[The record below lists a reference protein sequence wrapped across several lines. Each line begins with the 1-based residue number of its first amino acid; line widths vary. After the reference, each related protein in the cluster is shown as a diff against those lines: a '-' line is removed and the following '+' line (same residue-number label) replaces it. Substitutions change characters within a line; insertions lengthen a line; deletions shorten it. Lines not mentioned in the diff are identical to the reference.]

1 LNNRLPDYQIRSP
14 PFDTVTMNIVA
25 CRGLMAALVVVVCA
39 SPAAAQMWE
48 LVGTRAQG
56 MGGAFVAVADDATAT
71 WWNPAGLATGATL
84 SFVWDMA
91 DNLAPSGPRPE
102 GPASLGDTMG
112 FALATPAL
120 GLSYYRLRISEMQP
134 VSSNGAGT
142 SVRQEEGATGI
153 GLRTLALNQFGATFG
168 QSLGGNVVMAS
179 TLKLIRAGT
188 AVSVGPV
195 PGKARDALEHV
206 GELELSMETQAALD
220 VGAMVMLSRQMR
232 VGISVKHLREPEFGE
247 GETGI
252 QLERQARVGVAVM
265 GGGQSASLTTAA
277 DFDITTL
284 DTVLGDVRHIGA
296 GGEAWL
302 LNRLVGLRGGFST
315 NTAGEGG
322 TSWSVGASAGARGVF
337 VDGFMTLGSD
347 ATRDGWGIS
356 ARLGF

>member
-1 LNNRLPDYQIRSP
+1 MK
-14 PFDTVTMNIVA
+14 TVV
-25 CRGLMAALVVVVCA
+25 RGLLAAAVVVVCA

-71 WWNPAGLATGATL
+71 WWNPAGLASGATL
-84 SFVWDMA
+84 SLVWDMA
-91 DNLAPSGPRPE
+91 DNLAPRNPRPE

-112 FALATPAL
+112 FALTTPAL

-153 GLRTLALNQFGATFG
+153 GLRTLALNQFGATTG
-168 QSLGGNVVMAS
+168 QSLGGNVVLAS

-188 AVSVGPV
+188 AVAIGEV
-195 PGKARDALEHV
+195 PGAARDALEHV
-206 GELELSMETQAALD
+206 GDLELPMETQVALD
-220 VGAMVMLSRQMR
+220 VGAMVMLSQQIR
-232 VGISVKHLREPEFGE
+232 VGVSVKHLREPEFGE
-247 GETGI
+247 GETAI
-252 QLERQARVGVAVM
+252 KLERQARAGVAVM
-265 GGGQSASLTTAA
+265 GGGKSASLTTAA

-296 GGEAWL
+296 GAEAWL
-302 LNRLVGLRGGFST
+302 LNRLVGVRGGFSV

-322 TSWSVGASAGARGVF
+322 TAWSIGGSAGMRGF
-337 VDGFMTLGSD
+337 FFDGFMTLGSD
-347 ATRDGWGIS
+347 ASRDGWGIS
-356 ARLGF
+356 ARMSF

>member
-1 LNNRLPDYQIRSP
+1 MT
-14 PFDTVTMNIVA
+14 TVV
-25 CRGLMAALVVVVCA
+25 RGLIAALVVVVCA
-39 SPAAAQMWE
+39 SPASAQMWE

-84 SFVWDMA
+84 SLVWDMA
-91 DNLAPSGPRPE
+91 DNLAPRDPVPQ
-102 GPASLGDTMG
+102 GPASLGETMG
-112 FALATPAL
+112 FALTTPAL

-134 VSSNGAGT
+134 LSSNGAGT

-188 AVSVGPV
+188 AASIGAVG
-195 PGKARDALEHV
+195 GSARDALEHV
-206 GELELSMETQAALD
+206 GELELPMETQVALD
-220 VGAMVMLSRQMR
+220 VGAMVMFSPQMR

-247 GETGI
+247 GATEI
-252 QLERQARVGVAVM
+252 KLERQARVGVAVM
-265 GGGQSASLTTAA
+265 GGGSTASLTTAA

-284 DTVLGDVRHIGA
+284 DTVFGEVRHIGA
-296 GGEAWL
+296 GAEAWV
-302 LNRLVGLRGGFST
+302 LNRLVGLRGGFSA

-322 TSWSVGASAGARGVF
+322 TAWSVGASGGMSGFF

-347 ATRDGWGIS
+347 ASRDGWGIS
-356 ARLGF
+356 ARLSF